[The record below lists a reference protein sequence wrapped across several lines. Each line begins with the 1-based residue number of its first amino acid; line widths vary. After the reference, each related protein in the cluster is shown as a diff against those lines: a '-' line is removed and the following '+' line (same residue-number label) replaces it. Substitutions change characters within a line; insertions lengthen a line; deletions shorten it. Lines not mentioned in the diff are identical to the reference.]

1 MIRALKN
8 LTVPSWIHLV
18 ALAILVSIGIWIT
31 HRQWGDIFRFA
42 GNPDGEFQHIY
53 LVPYIALFLIWVR
66 RERIKYLRVSGTMI
80 GPLLIGL
87 GALASQYGLDHRV
100 LALFHLSAILI
111 LVGCFVCVL
120 GKQALFRFL
129 PAALVLV
136 MMVPTPGRIRLE
148 IAQTLQHGTAEI
160 AQGLLEFGNVHTTV
174 EGNTISIKGR
184 PVNVDEACN
193 GMRLVFPLFLLGYA
207 FAFSL
212 PLRMSVRIALIGVS
226 PIVALVCNVL
236 RTLPIIWLY
245 GQEDEYYRN
254 WGQRLHDWS
263 GWIMLPL
270 AFIVLLG
277 LIRMLRWMAV
287 PVERFTLASQG
298 S

>member
-8 LTVPSWIHLV
+8 LAQPSWLHVVALV
-18 ALAILVSIGIWIT
+18 ALLTQGIWIT
-31 HRQWGDIFRFA
+31 QRQWLDIFRFA
-42 GNPDGEFQHIY
+42 GNADGEFQHIY

-66 RERIKYLRVSGTMI
+66 RERIKHLRVSGTLI
-80 GPLLIGL
+80 GPILIAAGWVAAHFGL
-87 GALASQYGLDHRV
+87 ENRV
-100 LALFHLSAILI
+100 LALFHLSAILVV
-111 LVGCFVCVL
+111 VGCIVCAL
-120 GKQALFRFL
+120 GKQALFRFF
-129 PAALVLV
+129 PAVLVLV
-136 MMVPTPGRIRLE
+136 MMVPAPGRIRQD
-148 IAQTLQHGTAEI
+148 IAQNLQKGTAEI
-160 AQGLLEFGNVHTTV
+160 AQRLLEIGNVHTTV
-174 EGNTISIKGR
+174 EGNTLSINGQA
-184 PVNVDEACN
+184 VNVDEACN

-212 PLRMSVRIALIGVS
+212 PLRMSVRLTLVGIS

-245 GQEDEYYRN
+245 GQGPEHKELA
-254 WGQRLHDWS
+254 QRVHDWS
-263 GWIMLPL
+263 GWVMLPL

-277 LIRMLRWMAV
+277 LIRVLRWMAV